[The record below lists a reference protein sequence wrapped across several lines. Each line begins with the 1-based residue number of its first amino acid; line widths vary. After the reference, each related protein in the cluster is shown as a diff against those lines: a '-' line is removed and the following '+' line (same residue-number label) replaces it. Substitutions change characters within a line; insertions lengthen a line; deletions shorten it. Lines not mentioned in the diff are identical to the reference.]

1 LIARLQRAITQR
13 SSTIDVVQHVPAKKK
28 ETTPRTTKTKDAG
41 KYCSTHRWV
50 QVQQHQQIRR
60 RKKEQGKGEEK
71 ETSSAMSYHN
81 NGHIRGAS
89 QFNSY

>member
-1 LIARLQRAITQR
+1 VISKKIKLI
-13 SSTIDVVQHVPAKKK
+13 
-28 ETTPRTTKTKDAG
+28 KTKGAD

-60 RKKEQGKGEEK
+60 PKKQNGKGR
-71 ETSSAMSYHN
+71 ETSSATTTAMSYHN
-81 NGHIRGAS
+81 NGQIRGAS